1 MVESHK
7 IANPVSDPLT
17 LIASESE
24 PPVGRRQRRAAET
37 RVRIFRA
44 ATQLIA
50 EHGLAN
56 VTVED
61 ITEAADVGKGTFFNY
76 FPTKEHVLG
85 VMAELQ
91 SEKIEEAAAA
101 ALKGSESIQDILQRM
116 LQRLAGELGR
126 TQGLLASIVSALFA
140 SEGVRELIRKALK
153 RNLAI
158 MAKVIDAGQER
169 GEIDTGLDSK
179 VVAVQI
185 VRDCWGTVLMWALL
199 EEGVL
204 ADRIDETF
212 QAFWGSIAVGEGK
225 QAL

>member
-1 MVESHK
+1 MRKGHNSV
-7 IANPVSDPLT
+7 IPVTDPFT
-17 LIASESE
+17 PAASEIE
-24 PPVGRRQRRAAET
+24 LPVGRRQRRAAEM

-50 EHGLAN
+50 ERGLSG
-56 VTVED
+56 VTVEQ

-85 VMAELQ
+85 VMADLQ
-91 SEKIEEAAAA
+91 SAKIEEAAAA
-101 ALKGSESIQDILQRM
+101 ALKGRESIHDILQRM

-126 TQGLLASIVSALFA
+126 TQGLLSSIVSALFA
-140 SEGVRELIRKALK
+140 SESVRELIRNAFK

-158 MAKVIDAGQER
+158 MAKVIAAGQQR
-169 GEIDTGLDSK
+169 GEIDPEFDGK
-179 VVAVQI
+179 AVAGQM
-185 VRDCWGTVLMWALL
+185 VRACWGTVLMWALL

-212 QAFWGSIAVGEGK
+212 QAFWRSIAVGGGK